1 MSTTEIDITAIA
13 DETADGLVI
22 ADFLTSCTHAWPG
35 RIAATV
41 TLQGCPWLCA
51 YCGTPDSHD
60 PTGEGRVTWQRVLE
74 QLESHRGLVDA
85 VVFGGGE
92 PTRQDG
98 LLPAI
103 REARS
108 LGYATGLHT
117 MGAHPGRLASVLPE
131 VDFVRFDLKG
141 TPGMYEHITGSDTAG
156 FQAWASLEAIHE
168 SGVDYEVQLIVD
180 PTVHTRE
187 YVLDTVREVIHRGFH
202 APVLQQPRRAGAS
215 AGYRRALRNRGLY
228 DVITH
233 EDLPDLARR

>member
-1 MSTTEIDITAIA
+1 MTTTELDTSAIA
-13 DETADGLVI
+13 IQSAHGLVI
-22 ADFLTSCTHAWPG
+22 ADFLSSCTHAWPG

-51 YCGTPDSHD
+51 YCGTPESHD

-74 QLESHRGLVDA
+74 QLESHRGMVDA

-92 PTRQDG
+92 PTAQDG
-98 LLPAI
+98 LIPAI
-103 REARS
+103 REVRA
-108 LGYATGLHT
+108 LGYSVGLHT

-131 VDFVRFDLKG
+131 VDWVGFDLKG
-141 TPGMYEHITGSDTAG
+141 TPDMYTHITGSDTAG
-156 FQAWASLEAIHE
+156 TQAWASLESIHE
-168 SGVDYEVQLIVD
+168 SGVDYEVQFTVD

-187 YVLDTVREVIHRGFH
+187 DILDTVRTIIHRGFH

-228 DVITH
+228 DVISH